1 HRWGYLVYEPD
12 LIGPVASSGSAG
24 RGGRLVVPAL
34 AQAPEQRS
42 DRRFPEVRAAFF
54 SQDAKTALFIER
66 LAIWPIRNQ
75 HVVGIRDRQD
85 AGLEWDLIPA
95 QPARIAAAVEAL
107 VVGDDDL
114 SLAPKAVDAGEDG
127 LAEFGVPLDHDP
139 FLGVERARLAQDR
152 VGDADLADVVQ
163 QAGAG

>member
-1 HRWGYLVYEPD
+1 MRT
-12 LIGPVASSGSAG
+12 
-24 RGGRLVVPAL
+24 
-34 AQAPEQRS
+34 
-42 DRRFPEVRAAFF
+42 AFL
-54 SQDAKTALFIER
+54 SQDAKTALFIEG
-66 LAIWPIRNQ
+66 LAIWPVRNQ
-75 HVVGIRDRQD
+75 HVVSIRDRQD
-85 AGLEWDLIPA
+85 AGLERDLIPA

-139 FLGVERARLAQDR
+139 FLGVERARLAQDP
-152 VGDADLADVVQ
+152 VGAANFSDIAQ